1 MALLPDSNMGEF
13 CPHDGE
19 RQLTNQSN
27 LIEESIEGVATVCI
41 GLNSTP
47 GPFHVSCSR
56 PQLLQ
61 GVPPDDPVANTASRF
76 EMKL

>member
-1 MALLPDSNMGEF
+1 VWQPF
-13 CPHDGE
+13 
-19 RQLTNQSN
+19 
-27 LIEESIEGVATVCI
+27 

-61 GVPPDDPVANTASRF
+61 GVPPDVANTASRCRSSVCTKRNRIQPSRADVERSGDHF
-76 EMKL
+76 VADESVYESSSVED